1 MPHALLQLELSS
13 DDAEL
18 AADALFACGAGGVE
32 EQGSRRKARLIVYG
46 GSAEELE
53 PLRLALPAALAE
65 RGIAASSYRVSVRV
79 EQSSDWERAYLEH
92 LVAVELAPG
101 YWLRPTHD
109 QRDLPADAR
118 VLVYE
123 PDVAFGDG
131 AHVTTHLAARSVIER
146 VSAQPGCSVFDFGTG
161 NGVLAILAL
170 LCGAERAGGLDID
183 PRSVAAARR
192 NAALNGC
199 EARATFDLPDAA
211 VIESF
216 DFVVANME
224 EPALLASCSEIVRRL
239 RRKQPGVSLAVT
251 GFLADRVPAVS
262 EAFAAHELT
271 PVRTTSEG
279 DWALI
284 EFSDRS

>member
-1 MPHALLQLELSS
+1 MPHALLQLDLSS

-53 PLRLALPAALAE
+53 PLRQALPAALAE
-65 RGIAASSYRVSVRV
+65 RGIAASSYRVTIRV

-92 LVAVELAPG
+92 LVAVEIAPG

-109 QRDLPADAR
+109 QRPLPEDAR
-118 VLVYE
+118 VLLYE

-146 VSAQPGCSVFDFGTG
+146 VATQPGCSVFDFGAG

-170 LCGAERAGGLDID
+170 LSGAGRASGLDID
-183 PRSVAAARR
+183 PRSVTAAQR

-199 EARATFDLPDAA
+199 EARASFHLPGDAP
-211 VIESF
+211 VEPF
-216 DFVVANME
+216 DFVIANME
-224 EPALLASCSEIVRRL
+224 EPALLDSQQAIVSRVQRN
-239 RRKQPGVSLAVT
+239 RTGAVLAVT
-251 GFLADRVPAVS
+251 GFLADRVPIVS
-262 EAFAAHELT
+262 EAFAAHGLA
-271 PVRTTSEG
+271 PVRTVSEG

-284 EFSDRS
+284 ELGNT

>member
-1 MPHALLQLELSS
+1 MPHALLQLDLSS

-53 PLRLALPAALAE
+53 PLRQALPAALAE
-65 RGIAASSYRVSVRV
+65 RGIAASSYRVTIRV

-92 LVAVELAPG
+92 LVAVEIAPG

-109 QRDLPADAR
+109 QRPLPEDAR
-118 VLVYE
+118 VLLYE

-146 VSAQPGCSVFDFGTG
+146 VATQPGCSVFDFGAG

-170 LCGAERAGGLDID
+170 LSGAGRASGLDID
-183 PRSVAAARR
+183 PRSVTAAQR
-192 NAALNGC
+192 NAALN
-199 EARATFDLPDAA
+199 L
-211 VIESF
+211 
-216 DFVVANME
+216 
-224 EPALLASCSEIVRRL
+224 
-239 RRKQPGVSLAVT
+239 SLI
-251 GFLADRVPAVS
+251 
-262 EAFAAHELT
+262 H
-271 PVRTTSEG
+271 
-279 DWALI
+279 I
-284 EFSDRS
+284 